1 MAELSRTN
9 EVKDFYNQVGWQRI
23 SAELY
28 QNAIYE
34 DLRPVS
40 REYIERCHLR
50 VNRHIIKNG
59 KYLLDAGSGPVQW
72 PAYLTYS
79 EGYRYRV
86 CMDISLVALQE
97 ARSRLDKKGLYIVG
111 DISNLPFKSG
121 VFGSTVSMHT
131 LHHLSSDDQK
141 RAYAEMYRTLAGKG
155 KMVVVNGAASSRLMQ
170 QWLWLVKIAE
180 RLGVKTSLEA
190 KVVKPAGSEPVKKDK
205 EINDPRGTY
214 TRKNSIQWIKTELK
228 DYHLQLLPWRSVS
241 VRFLR
246 ALIHPWLAG
255 KYILRFLFWREER
268 DPRWYAE
275 NGQYP
280 MIVIEKE

>member
-1 MAELSRTN
+1 MTDSSRTN

-23 SAELY
+23 SDELY

-50 VNRHIIKNG
+50 VNRHLIRKG

-79 EGYRYRV
+79 EGYPYRV
-86 CMDISLVALQE
+86 CMDISLVALKE
-97 ARSRLDKKGLYIVG
+97 ARNRLGVKGLYVVG
-111 DISNLPFKSG
+111 DISKLPFKNG

-131 LHHLSSDDQK
+131 LHHLSSEDQK
-141 RAYAEMYRTLAGKG
+141 KAYAEMFRTLEGKG
-155 KMVVVNGAASSRLMQ
+155 KMVVVNGSSSSQLMAR
-170 QWLWLVKIAE
+170 WLWLVKIAE
-180 RLGVKTSLEA
+180 RLGVKTSVEA
-190 KVVKPAGSEPVKKDK
+190 ATVKTSATQPVKKNDLEK
-205 EINDPRGTY
+205 EARGTF
-214 TRKNSIQWIKTELK
+214 TRKNSIQWINDELK
-228 DYHLQLLPWRSVS
+228 DYAYQLLPWRSIS
-241 VRFLR
+241 VRFMR

-255 KYILRFLFWREER
+255 KYWLRLLYWREER

-280 MIVIEKE
+280 MIVIVKE

>member
-1 MAELSRTN
+1 MTDSSRTN

-23 SAELY
+23 SDDLY

-40 REYIERCHLR
+40 REYIELCHLR
-50 VNRHIIKNG
+50 VNRHLLHQG

-79 EGYRYRV
+79 DGYLYRV

-97 ARSRLDKKGLYIVG
+97 ARNRLGVKGLFVVG
-111 DISNLPFKSG
+111 DISRMPFKEG

-131 LHHLSSDDQK
+131 LHHLSSEDQK
-141 RAYAEMYRTLAGKG
+141 KAYTEMFRTLESKG
-155 KMVVVNGAASSRLMQ
+155 KMVVVNGSSSSRLME
-170 QWLWLVKIAE
+170 QWLWLVKVAE
-180 RLGVKTSLEA
+180 RLGVKTSVAASTVNASVTQSAKKNDSGKEA
-190 KVVKPAGSEPVKKDK
+190 
-205 EINDPRGTY
+205 RGTF
-214 TRKNSIQWIKTELK
+214 TRKNSIQWLNDELK
-228 DYHLQLLPWRSVS
+228 DYTYQLLPWRSIS
-241 VRFLR
+241 VRFMR
-246 ALIHPWLAG
+246 ALIHPWLGG
-255 KYILRFLFWREER
+255 KYWLRFLYWREEI

-280 MIVIEKE
+280 MIVIEKD

>member
-1 MAELSRTN
+1 MAELSRKN

-111 DISNLPFKSG
+111 DVSNLPFKSG
-121 VFGSTVSMHT
+121 VFGGTVSMHT
-131 LHHLSSDDQK
+131 LHHLSSEDQK

-155 KMVVVNGAASSRLMQ
+155 KMVVVNGWHASSRLMQ

-190 KVVKPAGSEPVKKDK
+190 KVVKPAGSEASEQKIKKSTTQGALIPVK
-205 EINDPRGTY
+205 IPF
-214 TRKNSIQWIKTELK
+214 QWIKTELK
-228 DYHLQLLPWRSVS
+228 DYRSPAFTV
-241 VRFLR
+241 
-246 ALIHPWLAG
+246 AQ
-255 KYILRFLFWREER
+255 RER
-268 DPRWYAE
+268 SFPACVDPSLVGR
-275 NGQYP
+275 
-280 MIVIEKE
+280 

>member
-1 MAELSRTN
+1 MADSSRTN

-23 SAELY
+23 SDELY

-50 VNRHIIKNG
+50 VYRHITREG

-79 EGYRYRV
+79 EGYQYRV

-97 ARSRLDKKGLYIVG
+97 ARHRLGDKGFYVVG
-111 DISNLPFKSG
+111 DISRMPFKNG

-131 LHHLSSDDQK
+131 LHHLSSDEQK
-141 RAYAEMYRTLAGKG
+141 RGYDEMFRTLAVKG
-155 KMVVVNGAASSRLMQ
+155 SMVVVNGASSSRLMQ
-170 QWLWLVKIAE
+170 KWLWLIKVME
-180 RLGVKTSLEA
+180 RLGVKTSVEA
-190 KVVKPAGSEPVKKDK
+190 KTAKPSTPNPVNENDTNK
-205 EINDPRGTY
+205 EARGTY
-214 TRKNSIQWIKTELK
+214 TRKNSIAWIGTELK
-228 DYHLQLLPWRSVS
+228 DYNPELLPWRSVS

-255 KYILRFLFWREER
+255 KYWLRLLFWREEQ
-268 DPRWYAE
+268 DPHWYAE

>member
-79 EGYRYRV
+79 EGYKYRV

-141 RAYAEMYRTLAGKG
+141 RAYGEMYRTLAGKG

>member
-50 VNRHIIKNG
+50 VNQHINKKG
-59 KYLLDAGSGPVQW
+59 KFLLDAGSGPVQW

-79 EGYRYRV
+79 EGYKYRV

-97 ARSRLDKKGLYIVG
+97 ARSRLGNNGLYVVG

-141 RAYAEMYRTLAGKG
+141 NAFAEMYRTLAGKG

-190 KVVKPAGSEPVKKDK
+190 KVVRPAGSEPVKKDK
-205 EINDPRGTY
+205 EISDPRGTY

>member
-190 KVVKPAGSEPVKKDK
+190 KVVKPADSAPVKKDK

>member
-1 MAELSRTN
+1 MADSSRTN

-23 SAELY
+23 GDELY

-50 VNRHIIKNG
+50 VNRHINREG

-79 EGYRYRV
+79 EGYQYRV

-97 ARSRLDKKGLYIVG
+97 ARRRLGDKGLYVVG
-111 DISNLPFKSG
+111 DISRMPFKNG

-131 LHHLSSDDQK
+131 LHHLSSDEQK
-141 RAYAEMYRTLAGKG
+141 RGYEEMFRTLAGKG
-155 KMVVVNGAASSRLMQ
+155 SMVVINGASSSRLMQ
-170 QWLWLVKIAE
+170 KWLWLIKVAE
-180 RLGVKTSLEA
+180 RLGVKTSVEA
-190 KVVKPAGSEPVKKDK
+190 KTAKPSTPNSMNNNELNKDA
-205 EINDPRGTY
+205 RGTY
-214 TRKNSIQWIKTELK
+214 TRKNSIAWIETELM
-228 DYHLQLLPWRSVS
+228 DYNPELLPWRSVS

-255 KYILRFLFWREER
+255 KYWLRLLFWREEQ

>member
-1 MAELSRTN
+1 MTGNPRTN

-23 SAELY
+23 SDELY

-50 VNRHIIKNG
+50 VKRHLSPNG

-79 EGYRYRV
+79 ERYNYRV
-86 CMDISLVALQE
+86 CLDLSRLALVEARERLGSNGLYVVADIS
-97 ARSRLDKKGLYIVG
+97 R
-111 DISNLPFKSG
+111 LPFRDDA
-121 VFGSTVSMHT
+121 FESTVSMHT
-131 LHHLSSDDQK
+131 LHHLPAGDQ
-141 RAYAEMYRTLAGKG
+141 RSAYDEIYRTLKMGG
-155 KMVVVNGAASSRLMQ
+155 RMVVVNGASSSRFMQ
-170 QWLWLVKIAE
+170 QWSWLVRLAE
-180 RLGVKTSLEA
+180 RLGVKTSVEA
-190 KVVKPAGSEPVKKDK
+190 PAGKNTIHKPAQSSKPKSE
-205 EINDPRGTY
+205 PRGTY
-214 TRKNSIQWIKTELK
+214 TQKNSIPWIREQLK
-228 DYHLQLLPWRSVS
+228 DFQFQILPWRSVS

-246 ALIHPWLAG
+246 ALIHPALAG
-255 KYILRFLFWREER
+255 KYWLRFIFWREER

>member
-1 MAELSRTN
+1 MTDFSRAN

-23 SAELY
+23 SDELY

-50 VNRHIIKNG
+50 VNRHLNRQG
-59 KYLLDAGSGPVQW
+59 KYLLDAGCGPVQW

-86 CMDISLVALQE
+86 CMDISLVALEE
-97 ARSRLDKKGLYIVG
+97 ARNRLGEKGLYVVG
-111 DISNLPFKSG
+111 DISHLPFKENS
-121 VFGSTVSMHT
+121 FGSTVSMHT
-131 LHHLSSDDQK
+131 LHHLSSEDQK
-141 RAYAEMYRTLAGKG
+141 NAYSEMFRTLDVQG
-155 KMVVVNGAASSRLMQ
+155 KMVVVNGSSSSRLMES
-170 QWLWLVKIAE
+170 WLWLVKVAE
-180 RLGVKTSLEA
+180 RLGVKTSVEA
-190 KVVKPAGSEPVKKDK
+190 KTVKTSETQPATKNGLDK
-205 EINDPRGTY
+205 EARGTF
-214 TRKNSIQWIKTELK
+214 TRKNSIAWIETELK
-228 DYHLQLLPWRSVS
+228 VYDPKLLPWRSVS
-241 VRFLR
+241 VRFMR

-255 KYILRFLFWREER
+255 KYWLRFLFWREER

-280 MIVIEKE
+280 MLVIEKE

>member
-50 VNRHIIKNG
+50 VNQHINKKG
-59 KYLLDAGSGPVQW
+59 KFLLDAGSGPVQW

-79 EGYRYRV
+79 EEYKYRV
-86 CMDISLVALQE
+86 CMDISFVALQE
-97 ARSRLDKKGLYIVG
+97 ARSRLGKNGLYVVG

-190 KVVKPAGSEPVKKDK
+190 KVVMPAGSEPVKKDK
-205 EINDPRGTY
+205 EIIDPRGTY

-228 DYHLQLLPWRSVS
+228 DYHIQLLPWRSVS

>member
-190 KVVKPAGSEPVKKDK
+190 KVVKPAGSAPVTKDK

-228 DYHLQLLPWRSVS
+228 DYRIQLLPWRSVS

>member
-1 MAELSRTN
+1 MAELSRKN

-190 KVVKPAGSEPVKKDK
+190 KVVKPAGSELVKKEK

-228 DYHLQLLPWRSVS
+228 DYRIQLLPWRSVS